1 MSAATLAPDDGM
13 VVVTD
18 AVGRGARKR
27 RAVFPVGN
35 TETGWMSRV
44 RAAAIDS
51 FGQVYF
57 ATDVGIQ
64 MCEANGRVAAILH
77 QPRLRGVAFGGE
89 YLYAAT

>member
-1 MSAATLAPDDGM
+1 
-13 VVVTD
+13 
-18 AVGRGARKR
+18 
-27 RAVFPVGN
+27 
-35 TETGWMSRV
+35 MSRV

-51 FGQVYF
+51 IGQVYF

-89 YLYAAT
+89 YLYAATEAGLLRRAVKVRGGVRGALPRPPL